1 MVFLLTNMLN
11 ILSCNG
17 KLNNR
22 WWLLLL
28 LHINIPSG
36 SFSRKV
42 SQCFSEISGVRKK
55 VPFVSERGPI
65 CFKKVPFVS
74 ERSHLLHKCPIYFTD
89 VPFISK
95 QQVPQH
101 YHCVLHLTAEG
112 NKHTH
117 LFQGRPIYF
126 TFISKQVPQHYH
138 YVLHL
143 IAEVNKHHTSRKCQ
157 QSNTIYSHLFQ
168 GPSHLFQSNSPS
180 TIITYCIWLLKWTSI
195 IPAGN
200 VNSPTRYSVSLW
212 WCMHPTKRGN
222 YSLNR
227 ITCRVWRW
235 WCVVIY
241 H

>member
-22 WWLLLL
+22 WWLLLLL

-95 QQVPQH
+95 QQVSQN
-101 YHCVLHLTAEG
+101 YHCVLHLTAE
-112 NKHTH
+112 
-117 LFQGRPIYF
+117 
-126 TFISKQVPQHYH
+126 
-138 YVLHL
+138 
-143 IAEVNKHHTSRKCQ
+143 VNKHTSRKCQ

-180 TIITYCIWLLKWTSI
+180 TIIAYCI
-195 IPAGN
+195 
-200 VNSPTRYSVSLW
+200 
-212 WCMHPTKRGN
+212 
-222 YSLNR
+222 
-227 ITCRVWRW
+227 
-235 WCVVIY
+235 
-241 H
+241 

>member
-22 WWLLLL
+22 WWWLLL
-28 LHINIPSG
+28 LHINMYKWQFFSK
-36 SFSRKV
+36 SFAMFLGNFRCEKGPIWFQNRSIWFQNRPIWFQKGPIWF
-42 SQCFSEISGVRKK
+42 QK
-55 VPFVSERGPI
+55 GPI
-65 CFKKVPFVS
+65 CFTGVPF
-74 ERSHLLHKCPIYFTD
+74 HKCPIYFTD

-95 QQVPQH
+95 QQVSQN
-101 YHCVLHLTAEG
+101 YHCVLHLTAE
-112 NKHTH
+112 
-117 LFQGRPIYF
+117 
-126 TFISKQVPQHYH
+126 
-138 YVLHL
+138 
-143 IAEVNKHHTSRKCQ
+143 VNKHTSRKCQ

-180 TIITYCIWLLKWTSI
+180 TIITSCIWLLKWTSI

-227 ITCRVWRW
+227 ITCRVWRC